1 MNDYIISTKKN
12 RKFKTIL
19 YDSIEI
25 IEPNFN
31 MLKPEIKDHLDIY
44 YSNYK
49 KPGLIRTLKKY
60 EKDTLFFKN
69 IETSLNHILYLQA
82 KLL

>member
-1 MNDYIISTKKN
+1 
-12 RKFKTIL
+12 
-19 YDSIEI
+19 
-25 IEPNFN
+25 